1 MLRFYCVIITFRK
14 VGVKMKNNIRKLR
27 KEKNMT
33 LKQLSEKLG
42 IASNTLSQY
51 ETGKREPKLKTWH
64 RIANYFDVSVPYL
77 QGISIDKECIHD
89 FSKFVNNNILDF
101 GNNFILDTFEKYN
114 INLSDRDVELIQQG
128 FILSSELL
136 KISEKTYISLNE
148 NQINNSDVSKTLNNE
163 FLKIKTI
170 ITDEDKRILN
180 NISNETTDKN

>member
-1 MLRFYCVIITFRK
+1 MDR
-14 VGVKMKNNIRKLR
+14 IRKLR
-27 KEKNMT
+27 KEKGLT
-33 LKQLSEKLG
+33 LDELAKELQEKENLKISSNSLG
-42 IASNTLSQY
+42 KY
-51 ETGKREPKLKTWH
+51 ERGLREPKLKTWH
-64 RIANYFDVSVPYL
+64 KIANYFDVSVPYL

-89 FSKFVNNNILDF
+89 FSKFVDNNILNF
-101 GNNFILDTFEKYN
+101 GNNFILDTFKRYN

-148 NQINNSDVSKTLNNE
+148 NQINNSDVSKTLNDE